1 MYCQK
6 LCDFHRETIASGGR
20 MGDSPNV
27 GQVPPPNG
35 RREESVQ
42 AGASSVFPG
51 ADHYLFDPSGD
62 ILYNAW
68 SASGG
73 GLSSRGS
80 KDTFIIADIIWL
92 DS

>member
-1 MYCQK
+1 
-6 LCDFHRETIASGGR
+6 

-27 GQVPPPNG
+27 RQVPSPNG
-35 RREESVQ
+35 NSNARRDGSVQ
-42 AGASSVFPG
+42 AGDSSVFPG

-73 GLSSRGS
+73 GLSSSGG
-80 KDTFIIADIIWL
+80 KNAVNMADIHMA
-92 DS
+92 

>member
-1 MYCQK
+1 
-6 LCDFHRETIASGGR
+6 

-27 GQVPPPNG
+27 RQVPSPNG
-35 RREESVQ
+35 NSNARRDGSVQ

-80 KDTFIIADIIWL
+80 KDITTL
-92 DS
+92 YG

>member
-1 MYCQK
+1 M
-6 LCDFHRETIASGGR
+6 CDFHRETIASGGR
-20 MGDSPNV
+20 TGDSPNL
-27 GQVPPPNG
+27 GQEVPPPNRSLNA

-73 GLSSRGS
+73 GLSSGGS
-80 KDTFIIADIIWL
+80 KSTFLMADII
-92 DS
+92 